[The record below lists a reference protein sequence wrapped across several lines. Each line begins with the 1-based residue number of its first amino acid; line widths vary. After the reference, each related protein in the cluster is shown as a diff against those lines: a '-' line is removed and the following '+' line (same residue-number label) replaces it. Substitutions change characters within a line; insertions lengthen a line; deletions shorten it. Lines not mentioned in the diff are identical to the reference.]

1 MDAILDKVEE
11 AALNLPREE
20 RAFLADRLLNSL
32 DGEVVLS
39 EVDAAWV
46 AEAERRYAEYQSGKR
61 QPIPAAAVFAE
72 AERTS
77 RRLQS

>member
-1 MDAILDKVEE
+1 MDAILDKVEQE
-11 AALNLPREE
+11 ALNLPREE

-46 AEAERRYAEYQSGKR
+46 AEAERRVGLRRAGEAKTVAGPQVLRQARKR
-61 QPIPAAAVFAE
+61 AG
-72 AERTS
+72 
-77 RRLQS
+77 L